1 MRRCAAAAA
10 LIVLSLSGMVHAT
23 TVIAPSFEELIAQA
37 DVVFEGEVIDTRA
50 RISPERDGS
59 PIVTDVYFRVAK
71 VMKGTPSSALVLQFL
86 GGEVGDL
93 GFRVD
98 GVPTFAKGDRDV
110 IFADTT
116 TRLVSPIVGMMHG
129 RVRITADGAGSQE
142 IVRLF
147 DGRPLRETG
156 AFGAAA
162 AQPLLA
168 ARPAMSLAAF
178 ESAVVAEVARQ
189 AAAKGRRP

>member
-1 MRRCAAAAA
+1 MRRCALAA
-10 LIVLSLSGMVHAT
+10 LVVLSLSSFVDAT
-23 TVIAPSFEELIAQA
+23 TVVAPSFEELVAQA

-59 PIVTDVYFRVAK
+59 PIVTDVYFRVGK
-71 VMKGTPSSALVLQFL
+71 VLKGASSAAVVLQFL

-98 GVPTFAKGDRDV
+98 GVPTFVKGDRDV
-110 IFADTT
+110 IFADTS

-129 RVRITADGAGSQE
+129 RVRITADGAGRQE

-147 DGRPLRETG
+147 DGTPLREIG
-156 AFGAAA
+156 ALGAAT
-162 AQPLLA
+162 AQPRLA

-189 AAAKGRRP
+189 AAVKGRRP